1 MSKISNANF
10 WSDFYDKKMVQYV
23 SSNFQNCHCFVFLEP
38 KSVRLFSYASGCI
51 KTPSS
56 NQPTYWIL
64 YWGKKRPQ
72 KNIHY
77 KNNGFQ
83 QYIGLVQKR
92 QEYQNLYISYK
103 KGLSVQHAAP
113 RPAWPPPLSVG
124 WCLFLSVYH
133 WCTLMKSGDK
143 VLHLSR

>member
-1 MSKISNANF
+1 MYRPIFRIVTVLYFWNQSQCDFFHMLLDVSKPHPPTSQLIGFSIG
-10 WSDFYDKKMVQYV
+10 
-23 SSNFQNCHCFVFLEP
+23 
-38 KSVRLFSYASGCI
+38 VRNDPRKIFII
-51 KTPSS
+51 KTMDFNSI
-56 NQPTYWIL
+56 YL
-64 YWGKKRPQ
+64 
-72 KNIHY
+72 
-77 KNNGFQ
+77 
-83 QYIGLVQKR
+83 GLVQKR